1 MPKKKSS
8 RKKRVPLRTCV
19 GCREVLDK
27 RSLVRIVRRP
37 GEVCVDLTGKLAGR
51 GAYIHDKQSCWE
63 RALKG
68 SLARA
73 LKTELTE
80 ADRDELLAY
89 SQQFVTIQPANAANS
104 SAPGD
109 KDLMR

>member
-1 MPKKKSS
+1 VPKKKSS

-37 GEVCVDLTGKLAGR
+37 GEVCVDPTGKLAGR
-51 GAYIHDKQSCWE
+51 GAYLHDKQSCWE

-80 ADRDELLAY
+80 KDRERLLAHG
-89 SQQFVTIQPANAANS
+89 QQFATIQTANAPNS

-109 KDLMR
+109 KDLLR